1 MVADET
7 HREAGL
13 VNMQADA
20 LAEPDFYLPSMTLND
35 YLREVVPIHPLLAS
49 VLDFS
54 RPGADKAL
62 RVLTAT
68 TTEFDSDGTG
78 RGDSYRKA
86 QRDSSVRWTGIHQ
99 LLELAS
105 ASAAEPGPPSRQCTV
120 LDVLGGDGTLVRAL
134 REQATDLSDR
144 VVILTGDLSGAMVE
158 RALAQGLPAVRQ
170 AADHLFLSDGV
181 MDAVLL
187 AYGTHHIA
195 PQDRLGAVAEALR
208 VVRPGGRVV
217 LHDFDTTSPMAQF
230 FTDVVHPHTEAGHDY
245 PHFSRDVLTELF
257 DEAGTPAH
265 VIDLYD
271 PLIVRAATER
281 DARQRMC
288 DYVADM
294 YGVRAYFDSLGGTD
308 SCWRLLEQCFAH
320 EEYLATL
327 PQRVDYTPRPVVY
340 PANGTYVA
348 EIPRSAIVAV
358 AQKVV

>member
-13 VNMQADA
+13 VNMQTDA
-20 LAEPDFYLPSMTLND
+20 LTELDFYLPSMTLND
-35 YLREVVPIHPLLAS
+35 YLRDVVPSHPLLTSA
-49 VLDFS
+49 LEFG

-68 TTEFDSDGTG
+68 TTEFDSDDTG

-86 QRDSSVRWTGIHQ
+86 QRDSSVRWTGIRQ

-105 ASAAEPGPPSRQCTV
+105 GVAEQPGIPLRQCTV
-120 LDVLGGDGTLVRAL
+120 LDVLGGDGTLARAV
-134 REQATDLSDR
+134 REQGGDLSDR
-144 VVILTGDLSGAMVE
+144 IAILTGDLSGEMIE
-158 RALAQGLPAVRQ
+158 RALGQGLPAVRQ
-170 AADHLFLSDGV
+170 AADQLFLGDDT
-181 MDAVLL
+181 MDAALL

-217 LHDFDTTSPMAQF
+217 LHDFDTTSPMAGF

-245 PHFSRDVLTELF
+245 PHFTRSLIAELF
-257 DEAGTPAH
+257 AEAGTSAR

-271 PLIVRAATER
+271 PLIVQASTQE
-281 DARQRMC
+281 DARRRMC

-294 YGVRAYFDSLGGTD
+294 YGVRAYFDKLGDTD
-308 SCWRLLEQCFAH
+308 ACWRLLEQRFAH
-320 EEYLATL
+320 EDYFASL
-327 PQRVDYTPRPVVY
+327 PESVDYNPRPVVY
-340 PANGTYVA
+340 PVGGGYAA
-348 EIPRSAIVAV
+348 EIPRSAIVAF
-358 AQKVV
+358 AQKAV